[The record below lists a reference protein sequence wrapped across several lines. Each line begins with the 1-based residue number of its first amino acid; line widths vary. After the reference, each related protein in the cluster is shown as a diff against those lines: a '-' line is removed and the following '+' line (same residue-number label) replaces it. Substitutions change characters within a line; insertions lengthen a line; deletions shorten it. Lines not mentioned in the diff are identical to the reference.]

1 VAVVCGTLFFPFMF
15 IAPLIGMVPLQAI
28 APALIIVGYLMVTAL
43 SEYEEEAEPGTDGTT
58 TRRAVAGIDF
68 NNLALGIA
76 ALLTIVIMPFTY
88 SITNGIGFGFIAFV
102 VIRIAQGD
110 WRRVDPLLYAVAG
123 GFLLYFLVPLLQDH
137 LSWV

>member
-1 VAVVCGTLFFPFMF
+1 
-15 IAPLIGMVPLQAI
+15 
-28 APALIIVGYLMVTAL
+28 MVTAL
-43 SEYEEEAEPGTDGTT
+43 SEYEERAEPGADGT

-76 ALLTIVIMPFTY
+76 ALLTIVIMPFIY
-88 SITNGIGFGFIAFV
+88 SITNGIGFGFIAYV

-110 WRRVDPLLYAVAG
+110 WRRVHPLLYAVAG
-123 GFLLYFLVPLLQDH
+123 DFLLYFLVPLMQDH